1 MSMSEPVSRL
11 TVDSSAEAV
20 VVTGELD
27 AHTCS
32 ELVAAL
38 EPLPGTGDVRL
49 DVSGV
54 EFMDSSGLRA
64 LIGAH
69 QSAESTDR
77 RLVIVGP
84 GKAVTRIIEIS
95 GLHDHLHIVE
105 A

>member
-1 MSMSEPVSRL
+1 MSDPVSRL
-11 TVDSSAEAV
+11 TVDSSNDAI

-32 ELVAAL
+32 DLIAAL
-38 EPLPGTGDVRL
+38 EPLPGSGDVRL

-69 QSAESTDR
+69 QSAEGADR
-77 RLVIVGP
+77 RLVIVRP
-84 GKAVTRIIEIS
+84 GKAVARIIEIS
-95 GLHDHLHIVE
+95 GLRDHLHIVD